1 MINENEGNER
11 NEGICNR
18 KDEIV
23 KNQRKIL
30 IDNLAMTEKN
40 SKTKIPDNRIK
51 TAKYD
56 A

>member
-1 MINENEGNER
+1 MIHENEGLHS
-11 NEGICNR
+11 R

-30 IDNLAMTEKN
+30 IDNLEMTEKN

-51 TAKYD
+51 TAKYN